1 MTDSNPG
8 AIPGHGTD
16 TPVSILILGRIMSIV
31 VESELFGDARA
42 TQRVFQNIRKAQAFM
57 EDTYRDGG
65 TARIVTIGKN

>member
-1 MTDSNPG
+1 
-8 AIPGHGTD
+8 
-16 TPVSILILGRIMSIV
+16 MSIV

-65 TARIVTIGKN
+65 TARIVTIGITV